1 VVGFIGLQF
10 SSNDILQSIVNANI
24 HRAEGKSTIDFNF
37 QQIVI
42 YDMKSFNLGMEPKV
56 MLRVDSSKLAPT
68 KDYLNL
74 TKIGSFLVQ
83 GKLSSPSFTERNISL
98 NDESVITSDAT
109 NSSVFLGQVYSPLNS
124 TRANIFE

>member
-56 MLRVDSSKLAPT
+56 MLPVEST
-68 KDYLNL
+68 KTTPKKDFLNL
-74 TKIGSFLVQ
+74 TKIGSFLAQ
-83 GKLSSPSFTERNISL
+83 GKPSFSTFTERNISL
-98 NDESVITSDAT
+98 NDDSLTTSSDGS
-109 NSSVFLGQVYSPLNS
+109 NSTVFLSGQLFTPLN
-124 TRANIFE
+124 

>member
-1 VVGFIGLQF
+1 
-10 SSNDILQSIVNANI
+10 
-24 HRAEGKSTIDFNF
+24 
-37 QQIVI
+37 
-42 YDMKSFNLGMEPKV
+42 MKSFKLGMEPKV
-56 MLRVDSSKLAPT
+56 MLRIDSSKLGPT

-98 NDESVITSDAT
+98 NDESLTSDAT
-109 NSSVFLGQVYSPLNS
+109 NSSVFLGQPFTPLNS

>member
-1 VVGFIGLQF
+1 
-10 SSNDILQSIVNANI
+10 
-24 HRAEGKSTIDFNF
+24 
-37 QQIVI
+37 
-42 YDMKSFNLGMEPKV
+42 MKSFDSSIANGQPKV

-83 GKLSSPSFTERNISL
+83 GRLSSPSFTERNISL

-109 NSSVFLGQVYSPLNS
+109 NSSIFLGQVYSPLNS